1 MDFYIYVYSDSLK
14 GLERKVNEK
23 YKEGYI
29 KSSSLILGSLALGNQ
44 IREFYI
50 QPMQLKEEKQ

>member
-1 MDFYIYVYSDSLK
+1 MDFYIYSDSLK
-14 GLERKVNEK
+14 GLERRVNEK